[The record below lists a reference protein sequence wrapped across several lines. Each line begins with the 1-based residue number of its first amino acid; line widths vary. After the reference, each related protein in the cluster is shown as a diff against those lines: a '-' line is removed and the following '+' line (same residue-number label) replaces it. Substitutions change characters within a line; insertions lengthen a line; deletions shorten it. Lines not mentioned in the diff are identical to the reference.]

1 MIDLGKVLIPIPTPF
16 GDDFKLSYGR
26 ASRLAE
32 KVSALSFTDSIVV
45 AATSGEFT
53 SISFEEKVE
62 FFKTVKKAIGRKPL
76 IAGTGTTTTQETIDL
91 TKAAEDAGVD
101 VAMIVPPY
109 YVRPSQ
115 DEIAVHF
122 EKVAKNTK
130 LPIML
135 YNVGFSGVNMT
146 PDTIARLSKVENIIC
161 IKEIGINPL
170 QVAETVM
177 KSSTDFKVYSGSVAL
192 APCILAQG
200 GEGVISE
207 PLIGE
212 KTKQLVNFYLSGD
225 IKRGLDIYFGL
236 IDFFK
241 MYRFGTNPVPVL
253 KHAFNLAGY
262 DVGKPRPPLTEL
274 KEEEKKIVGDTLKKL
289 GII

>member
-16 GDDFKLSYGR
+16 GDNFELSYDR

-32 KVSALSFTDSIVV
+32 KVSALSCTDSIVL

-53 SISFEEKVE
+53 SMSFEEKVE
-62 FFKTVKKAIGRKPL
+62 FFKTVKKATGNKPL
-76 IAGTGTTTTQETIDL
+76 IAGTGTATTRETIDL
-91 TKAAEDAGVD
+91 TKAAEDVGVD

-109 YVRPSQ
+109 YARPSQ
-115 DEIAVHF
+115 EEICIHF
-122 EKVAKNTK
+122 ENISQNTK

-146 PDTIARLSKVENIIC
+146 PDTIAHLSKIVNIIC
-161 IKEIGINPL
+161 IKEIGTNPL

-177 KSSTDFKVYSGSVAL
+177 KSSIDFKVYSGSVAL

-200 GEGVISE
+200 GVGVISE

-212 KTKQLVNFYLSGD
+212 KAKQLVDFYLSGD
-225 IKRGLDIYFGL
+225 IKRGLEVYFGL

-241 MYRFGTNPVPVL
+241 MYRFGMNPVPVL

-274 KEEEKKIVGDTLKKL
+274 KEEEKTIVCDILKKL